1 MADSNTAKFLNAKD
15 TISSKEAVVFA
26 TIKGQNIPMFE
37 IKELSAKIEK
47 NKEEIQV
54 IGRRMTGNKTTSMK
68 GTGSLSGYVIN
79 SNWMKYGLDYLRG
92 GADLYFSI
100 NATINDATSSVG
112 SQTVLLSDVNLDDI
126 PIIDL
131 EADDGTLEWETDFT
145 FEDVQ
150 LVTPFKGIQ

>member
-26 TIKGQNIPMFE
+26 TIKGQNIPMIE
-37 IKELSAKIEK
+37 IKELTAKIEK
-47 NKEEIQV
+47 NKEEVQV

-79 SNWMKYGLDYLRG
+79 SNWMKYGLDFLRG

-100 NATINDATSSVG
+100 NATIKDTTSSVG

-126 PIIDL
+126 PILDL
-131 EADDGTLEWETDFT
+131 ESDDGTLEWETDFT

>member
-1 MADSNTAKFLNAKD
+1 
-15 TISSKEAVVFA
+15 
-26 TIKGQNIPMFE
+26 
-37 IKELSAKIEK
+37 
-47 NKEEIQV
+47 
-54 IGRRMTGNKTTSMK
+54 MTGNKTTSMK

-79 SNWMKYGLDYLRG
+79 SNWMKYGLDFLRG

-100 NATINDATSSVG
+100 NATINDTTSSVG

-126 PIIDL
+126 PILDL
-131 EADDGTLEWETDFT
+131 ESDDGTLEWETDFT

>member
-26 TIKGQNIPMFE
+26 TIKGQNIPMIE
-37 IKELSAKIEK
+37 IKELTAKIEK
-47 NKEEIQV
+47 NKEEVQV

-79 SNWMKYGLDYLRG
+79 SNWMKYGLDFLRG

-100 NATINDATSSVG
+100 NATINDTTSSVG

-126 PIIDL
+126 PILDL
-131 EADDGTLEWETDFT
+131 ESDDGTLEWETDFT